1 MVKIQNSR
9 EPFYKTVLTIAVPV
23 TLQSLLQASFSVVDQ
38 MMIGRLGSAS
48 IAGVGLGGKF
58 SSLYTVL
65 LGAVAAVAGIMISQY
80 IGQKDPEEVGRSFR
94 MNLKLAMGLAIIAA
108 VVSIC
113 FPEQV
118 MWLYTKDEVTR
129 GIAAEYLRI
138 LALAFVPMAIVSILS
153 TLLRCLEAAMFPLYA
168 SMAAAVMN
176 TALNYRENRTAA
188 ARGERSGR
196 RNRDLTVDGLSDDDW
211 IWNSFLQKARD
222 RSKAGRKNDERIC
235 RNVPEDFMPDH
246 HL

>member
-80 IGQKDPEEVGRSFR
+80 IGQKDPGEVGRSFR

-108 VVSIC
+108 LVSIC

-153 TLLRCLEAAMFPLYA
+153 TLLRCMEAAMFPLYA
-168 SMAAAVMN
+168 SMASAVLN
-176 TALNYRENRTAA
+176 TALNYLLIFGKIGLPQLGVRGAA
-188 ARGERSGR
+188 AA
-196 RNRDLTVDGLSDDDW
+196 TVISQWTACLITIGFG
-211 IWNSFLQKARD
+211 IHFC
-222 RSKAGRKNDERIC
+222 RKNEIRLKTEG
-235 RNVPEDFMPDH
+235 RMTREYAEMF
-246 HL
+246 L